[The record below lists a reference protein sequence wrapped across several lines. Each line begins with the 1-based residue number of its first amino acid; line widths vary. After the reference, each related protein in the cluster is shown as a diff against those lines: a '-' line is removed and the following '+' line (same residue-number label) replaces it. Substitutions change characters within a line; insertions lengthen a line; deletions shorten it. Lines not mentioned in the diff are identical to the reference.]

1 MHRLAQR
8 APPPAPRAPALASHP
23 PSLTRS
29 LALAFSRAQHHY
41 FLCFLAFL
49 LASVLYVGGAC
60 VYAATVGLTRM
71 GGLSGATRGATYTP
85 AAYKAAAAAA
95 SGGDANATGLGCSR
109 TCLER
114 RDRAARRG
122 GGLELLLAYR
132 RLSAGDA
139 FGDLEAEFLLLVVC
153 VPTALFA
160 GTLLYI
166 QTKNLLAGLTYI
178 ESCRRVPP
186 AEYNNGWR
194 QRPGRLR
201 RRRRRAPRAR
211 APRPA
216 PARRRRLRVPVSGG
230 GAPRVDARYIR
241 VGYRG

>member
-8 APPPAPRAPALASHP
+8 APPRRARP
-23 PSLTRS
+23 PSHRIHPRSPRS
-29 LALAFSRAQHHY
+29 LTLAFSRAQHHY

-95 SGGDANATGLGCSR
+95 TTGDADATGLEL
-109 TCLER
+109 LENLLSSGGIAQP
-114 RDRAARRG
+114 AAAE
-122 GGLELLLAYR
+122 GLELLLAYR

-186 AEYNNGWR
+186 TEYNNGWR
-194 QRPGRLR
+194 RNVQGVFGAGVGALLVHALPV
-201 RRRRRAPRAR
+201 
-211 APRPA
+211 PRPPVGDGFVFPCRA
-216 PARRRRLRVPVSGG
+216 AERRV
-230 GAPRVDARYIR
+230 
-241 VGYRG
+241 